1 MLRVQRTP
9 TLCKLSHM
17 TPASE
22 APDLRFP
29 IGKRVPRTSHTVES
43 RAVAIQTIADTPANL
58 KRAVTGLTDAHLD
71 TPYRPGGWTVRQVV
85 HHVAD
90 SHMNAYVRTRL
101 ALTEENPLVKP
112 YDEAKWAELPDA
124 KTLPIEGSLA
134 IIAALH
140 ERWVHLLRALPA
152 DQLGRTMHHPEHGD
166 ISLDALLEIYAWH
179 GPHHTAHVTELRKRS
194 GF

>member
-1 MLRVQRTP
+1 MTP
-9 TLCKLSHM
+9 T
-17 TPASE
+17 TDT
-22 APDLRFP
+22 PDLRYP
-29 IGKRVPRTSHTVES
+29 IGKRVPRASHTAES
-43 RAVAIQTIADTPANL
+43 RAAAIQVIADTPVRL
-58 KRAVTGLTDAHLD
+58 KKAVTGLTETQLD

-101 ALTEENPLVKP
+101 ALTEDNPPVKP
-112 YDEAKWAELPDA
+112 YDESKWAELPDA
-124 KTLPIEGSLA
+124 KSLPIEGSLA

-152 DQLGRTMHHPEHGD
+152 EQLSRTMFHPEHGN
-166 ISLDALLEIYAWH
+166 ITIDALLEIYAWH
-179 GPHHTAHVTELRKRS
+179 GPHHTAHVTELRRRE

>member
-1 MLRVQRTP
+1 
-9 TLCKLSHM
+9 M
-17 TPASE
+17 TPNAE
-22 APDLRFP
+22 TPDLRYP
-29 IGKRVPRTSHTVES
+29 IGKRVPRSSHTAES
-43 RAVAIQTIADTPANL
+43 RAAAIQVIADTPAKL
-58 KRAVTGLTDAHLD
+58 ARAVTGLTAKHLD

-101 ALTEENPLVKP
+101 ALTEENPPVKP

-140 ERWVHLLRALPA
+140 ERWVHLLRSLPA
-152 DQLGRTMHHPEHGD
+152 QQLSRTMNHPEHGAL
-166 ISLDALLEIYAWH
+166 SLDALLEIYAWH
-179 GPHHTAHVTELRKRS
+179 GPHHTAHISELRKRES
-194 GF
+194 F

>member
-1 MLRVQRTP
+1 MTP
-9 TLCKLSHM
+9 T
-17 TPASE
+17 SE
-22 APDLRFP
+22 APDLRYP
-29 IGKRVPRTSHTVES
+29 IGKRVPRTSFTTES
-43 RAVAIQTIADTPANL
+43 RATAIQTIADTPARL
-58 KRAVTGLTDAHLD
+58 SKAVSGLTESHLD

-101 ALTEENPLVKP
+101 ALTEDNPPVKP
-112 YDEAKWAELPDA
+112 YDEAKWAELPDST
-124 KTLPIEGSLA
+124 TLPIEGSLQ

-140 ERWVHLLRALPA
+140 ARWVHLLRALPPE
-152 DQLGRTMHHPEHGD
+152 QLSRTMHHPEHGSL
-166 ISLDALLEIYAWH
+166 SLDALLEIYAWH